1 MILQVV
7 AVVPVALSGGV
18 ATTEGVSTQ
27 VVAVTASGVRPSTG
41 QSLQPATA
49 QTATTPQQ
57 GAQQQQQQQKQNR
70 ITPVAKPG
78 GLDPVIILQ
87 ERENRYIDY

>member
-1 MILQVV
+1 MTGGV
-7 AVVPVALSGGV
+7 ASTDGVAALSG
-18 ATTEGVSTQ
+18 Q
-27 VVAVTASGVRPSTG
+27 VVAVTATGTRPSTG
-41 QSLQPATA
+41 QSIQPTTG

-57 GAQQQQQQQKQNR
+57 GAQQQQQQKQNR

-87 ERENRYIDY
+87 ERENRYFFCYVCVCGC